1 MNWLCAIKST
11 RSHESTFAELVAVA
25 SLAILRTVWNWRL
38 SVDLVVVE
46 LHHELSI
53 LLGASHGH
61 SNAYSEAIVDSSHI

>member
-1 MNWLCAIKST
+1 MNWLCASKST
-11 RSHESTFAELVAVA
+11 RSHEPTFGELVAVA
-25 SLAILRTVWNWRL
+25 SLAILRAVWNWGL